1 MATLKDIAK
10 LAKVSLATV
19 SRVLNRD
26 ETLSVS
32 ETTRHRILSAAD
44 ELGYTKHQKS
54 GNFTKI
60 RQKIAIVQWYSKEE
74 ELNDLYYYAIRTGV
88 EKRAQELG
96 YDTLRFFQDDPIQL
110 DQEVVGLIAIG
121 KYSQSQIREL
131 ESYHQPLVFVDSD
144 TLTAGHSCVTTD
156 FEHAVTSVLDHF
168 LAKGISKI
176 GMLAGRERTADGKEA
191 LDDPRLKIFKA
202 YSYEKGILDNRF
214 IFEGEFSSQ
223 SGYELMKGAI
233 KKLEEELPTAFFLA
247 NDALAIGALRALQEE
262 NLPVPKRISLIS
274 FNDTPLTREIFPSLS
289 SVTVYTKD
297 MGRCAV
303 DVLNRHILKNETVPT
318 LTRLA
323 TKLTLRDS
331 SL

>member
-10 LAKVSLATV
+10 LAKVSPATV

-32 ETTRHRILSAAD
+32 ETTRHRILSVAD
-44 ELGYTKHQKS
+44 ELGYTRHQKS

-60 RQKIAIVQWYSKEE
+60 RQKIAVVQWYSQEE

-96 YDTLRFFQDDPIQL
+96 YDILRFFQDEPIQL
-110 DQEVVGLIAIG
+110 GQEVAGLIAIG
-121 KYSQSQIREL
+121 KYSQTQIKEL
-131 ESYHQPLVFVDSD
+131 ETYRNAIVFVDSD

-156 FEHAVTSVLDHF
+156 FEHAVTSVIDYF
-168 LAKGISKI
+168 LAKGINKI
-176 GMLAGRERTADGKEA
+176 GMIAGQEKTADNAE
-191 LDDPRLKIFKA
+191 LLNDPRLKIFKTYA
-202 YSYEKGILDNRF
+202 YEKNILDDQI
-214 IFEGEFSSQ
+214 IFKGEFSSQ
-223 SGYELMKGAI
+223 SGYQLMKNAI
-233 KKLEEELPTAFFLA
+233 KDLKENLPAAFFIA
-247 NDALAIGALRALQEE
+247 NDTLAIGALRALQEA
-262 NLPVPKRISLIS
+262 NLSVPNRVSLIS
-274 FNDTPLTREIFPSLS
+274 FNDTPLAKAVFPSLS

-303 DVLNRHILKNETVPT
+303 DVLNRHILNSETIPT

-323 TKLTLRDS
+323 TKLTLRNS